1 MARYDA
7 TSTNTPSGRSQTGK
21 GCSSARGVF
30 FLGGPLADTLLYV
43 PVFGLE
49 YVSTYILGPTC
60 AYIFY
65 DTSQVCL
72 HNTLGPKIAP
82 NLHLC
87 TRFLRC
93 DPPTGPCSTNSY
105 GPKCLHIHFRG
116 VLTFSIQVEKCA
128 YIFQG
133 CLHILSQ
140 RRYGQ
145 WDLEFIGKARFCLLV
160 CLISEIHTK
169 SYVGGCST
177 RYFWE

>member
-1 MARYDA
+1 MLGVVRRKDTRHSASVRGNVGISTAYLTGTRQKVMELAYENEGARIPTY
-7 TSTNTPSGRSQTGK
+7 RLCQ
-21 GCSSARGVF
+21 
-30 FLGGPLADTLLYV
+30 
-43 PVFGLE
+43 E

-60 AYIFY
+60 AYVFY

-72 HNTLGPKIAP
+72 HNTLGAEIAP

-93 DPPTGPCSTNSY
+93 DPPTGPCSTDSY
-105 GPKCLHIHFRG
+105 ALKCLHIHFRG

-140 RRYGQ
+140 RRY
-145 WDLEFIGKARFCLLV
+145 IGTWVF
-160 CLISEIHTK
+160 
-169 SYVGGCST
+169 
-177 RYFWE
+177 